1 MEAWCTGE
9 CTGAKATGWWQLAA
23 YGSSSGLEESTQ
35 DGDLEERVERHVA
48 VICARAEAGTVESRG
63 ETEGSRCGLGEEKGS
78 IDAVMMRKV
87 EPRKSPRSL
96 QVAAFSRKHGS

>member
-1 MEAWCTGE
+1 MHGR
-9 CTGAKATGWWQLAA
+9 KATGWWQLAA

-48 VICARAEAGTVESRG
+48 VICARAGGHCGVTRRNGGLTVRLRARRRGASIRGIYDAKSR
-63 ETEGSRCGLGEEKGS
+63 
-78 IDAVMMRKV
+78 V